1 MTGHVRA
8 LALAGASLLTMAL
21 PVSAAWAA
29 DATGCSGS
37 VVSKDA
43 AGVVIGRASAPGD
56 GGTQADPLPIDPQ
69 GTVAWKGSTDTVITD
84 ANWSVSIMGV
94 TALSGTFANDEGLDA
109 SAGVQDLA
117 ALPSGVT
124 WALQGSQ
131 VIPVAGSIS
140 GSGGSCT
147 AEGYLTG
154 TGSPTSSPMFYAGV
168 GAAVVGAGLAIG
180 VIAGTKAAAG
190 SAAAGAGGMV

>member
-1 MTGHVRA
+1 MRGHVRA
-8 LALAGASLLTMAL
+8 LAVAGASLLTMAL

-43 AGVVIGRASAPGD
+43 AGVVIGKASAPGD

-69 GTVAWKGSTDTVITD
+69 GTVAWKGSTDSVITD
-84 ANWSVSIMGV
+84 ADWSVSIMGV

-117 ALPSGVT
+117 ALWRSLWSRGSAGVSVVV
-124 WALQGSQ
+124 AAERDGKRIN
-131 VIPVAGSIS
+131 VPVASADRS
-140 GSGGSCT
+140 KF
-147 AEGYLTG
+147 L
-154 TGSPTSSPMFYAGV
+154 
-168 GAAVVGAGLAIG
+168 
-180 VIAGTKAAAG
+180 KAPRLH
-190 SAAAGAGGMV
+190 